1 MAEEEKIREHSKHAL
16 QVLTDKTKKWKD
28 RIKDFLWEVFIILV
42 AVNITIWF
50 HNWNDKRQEKK
61 DVALYLNAIKMEL
74 EENIKVLHDEKEYL
88 QKEVDYANYLKAND
102 KNLINF
108 DTILIKYGNNIWS
121 VRKPNCNSYAF
132 EMFKLSGSMRFIGDK
147 ELLLTLWKAYN
158 SIDRINHSLLEEGF
172 KTKTEEIK
180 QEMTLLSKTIQGKKL
195 TTIPMYNYYSNTIWS
210 DNMLQNCTTILD
222 FLEKTV
228 LRLE

>member
-1 MAEEEKIREHSKHAL
+1 MIKSKISISKIGKFSREVLVIVIGVTITLSASHWISNKNEKR
-16 QVLTDKTKKWKD
+16 
-28 RIKDFLWEVFIILV
+28 
-42 AVNITIWF
+42 
-50 HNWNDKRQEKK
+50 

-74 EENIKVLHDEKEYL
+74 EENIKVLQDEKEYL

-102 KNLINF
+102 KYSINF
-108 DTILIKYGNNIWS
+108 DTILIKYGKNIWS

-158 SIDRINHSLLEEGF
+158 SIDLINNSLLEEGF
-172 KTKTEEIK
+172 KSKTEEIK
-180 QEMTLLSKTIQGKKL
+180 QEMTLLSQTIQGKEL
-195 TTIPMYNYYSNTIWS
+195 TTIPMYYYYSNTIWS
-210 DNMLQNCTTILD
+210 ENMLQNCTVILD
-222 FLEKTV
+222 FIEKTV